1 MKKYSGHRDPICK
14 SHYNMKTV
22 MKVKVDETFDLNEYA
37 KSLRRIYI
45 NKCLNHQ
52 PLNRCPECGGEIEY
66 SSEDEDEA
74 ICTECGLITSASISY
89 VAGVKIDLPYG
100 LRLS

>member
-1 MKKYSGHRDPICK
+1 MICK
-14 SHYNMKTV
+14 SHCNMKTV
-22 MKVKVDETFDLNEYA
+22 LKLKVDETFDLNEYA

-52 PLNRCPECGGEIEY
+52 SLKYCPECGGEIEY

-74 ICTECGLITSASISY
+74 ICTTCGLITSASMRY
-89 VAGVKIDLPYG
+89 VAGKKIDLPYG
-100 LRLS
+100 LRL

>member
-1 MKKYSGHRDPICK
+1 MNGGGIQL
-14 SHYNMKTV
+14 SHYNMRGIKI
-22 MKVKVDETFDLNEYA
+22 KFDETFDLNGYA

-45 NKCLNHQ
+45 NKCLNHK

-74 ICTECGLITSASISY
+74 YCKECGLITSASIQY
-89 VAGVKIDLPYG
+89 VAGTKIDLPYG
-100 LRLS
+100 IRLQ

>member
-1 MKKYSGHRDPICK
+1 MKI
-14 SHYNMKTV
+14 
-22 MKVKVDETFDLNEYA
+22 KVDESFDLNEYA
-37 KSLRRIYI
+37 RSLRRIYI

-52 PLNRCPECGGEIEY
+52 PLNHCPECGGEIEY

-74 ICTECGLITSASISY
+74 ICTKCGLITSASICY

>member
-1 MKKYSGHRDPICK
+1 
-14 SHYNMKTV
+14 MKTV
-22 MKVKVDETFDLNEYA
+22 LKLKVDETFDLNEYA

-52 PLNRCPECGGEIEY
+52 SLKYCPECGGEIEY

-74 ICTECGLITSASISY
+74 ICTTCGLITSASMRY
-89 VAGVKIDLPYG
+89 VAGKKIDLPYG
-100 LRLS
+100 LRL

>member
-1 MKKYSGHRDPICK
+1 MNGGIQL
-14 SHYNMKTV
+14 SHYNMRGIKI
-22 MKVKVDETFDLNEYA
+22 KFDETFDLNEYA

-45 NKCLNHQ
+45 NKCLNHK

-74 ICTECGLITSASISY
+74 YCKECGLSTSASIQY
-89 VAGVKIDLPYG
+89 VAGTKIDLPYG
-100 LRLS
+100 IRLQ